1 MPENLSNI
9 IIIALFLGVGLL
21 AAIRLLAK
29 RLVPVKTVA
38 ATVVD
43 KHKTEVFSKYA
54 GNGKH
59 IKYAVVFSAGGKKLS
74 FYVSE
79 FSYGGYRVGEK
90 GTLTYK
96 GSKLIGFQ

>member
-9 IIIALFLGVGLL
+9 IIIALFLGIWLL

-29 RLVPVKTVA
+29 RLAPVKTIAAVVA
-38 ATVVD
+38 D

-59 IKYAVVFSAGGKKLS
+59 IKYVVVFSAGGKKLS